1 MNDLSDMTDLSFTQT
16 KRAMQSRPL
25 SRAKG
30 QYRAIWGIAAE
41 NNAKPRVVIDRVRD
55 GKRSNPN
62 VFIGC

>member
-16 KRAMQSRPL
+16 KRAMQSKPL

-30 QYRAIWGIAAE
+30 QYRTIWGIAAE

-62 VFIGC
+62 VFMGC